1 MEVML
6 DLDEERPRDDEIMAQ
21 HYAIRA
27 EEAGKIP
34 FLGDKEPLS
43 ALAAEYELGNPIFR
57 TKVEKLGETYGA
69 IRRTRGDGNCFFRA
83 FMFSYLENLL
93 DTNNKSEAARAKD
106 SVEKCK
112 QTLLDLGHSEFTFE
126 DFLASF
132 TDQLDG
138 VQDGSLRVDKLVESS
153 RDQSVSDS
161 VVMFFRFITSGEIRK
176 RADFFEPFI
185 FGTSGM
191 TVQQFCRTSVE
202 PMGEES
208 DHVHI
213 IALSDAL
220 GVPIRIVY
228 LDSSVGDGGKNVE
241 VNFHDFTPSESLLSE
256 PETVKP
262 PVVLLYRPGHY
273 DILYE
278 N

>member
-1 MEVML
+1 
-6 DLDEERPRDDEIMAQ
+6 
-21 HYAIRA
+21 
-27 EEAGKIP
+27 
-34 FLGDKEPLS
+34 
-43 ALAAEYELGNPIFR
+43 
-57 TKVEKLGETYGA
+57 
-69 IRRTRGDGNCFFRA
+69 
-83 FMFSYLENLL
+83 MFSYLEHILE
-93 DTNNKSEAARAKD
+93 TNNKAEAARAMD

-112 QTLLDLGHSEFTFE
+112 QTLLDLGHVEFTFE

-132 TDQLDG
+132 TDQLES
-138 VQDGSLRVDKLVESS
+138 VQDASRNSADKLVESC

-176 RADFFEPFI
+176 RGDFFEPFI
-185 FGTSGM
+185 FGTSSM
-191 TVQQFCRTSVE
+191 SVEQFCRTSVE

-241 VNFHDFTPSESLLSE
+241 VNFHDFIPSELPLSKQE
-256 PETVKP
+256 KVKP
-262 PVVLLYRPGHY
+262 LVVLLYRPGHY

-278 N
+278 K